1 MIINTNIQAMSA
13 ARNFGINTKNK
24 AKSAEKLSSGYSI
37 NRAADDAAD
46 LTISEKMRAQIRAL
60 NKGTQNA
67 QSGVSWVHVG
77 EAALGSIQ
85 DMIHRMSEITIQS
98 LNDTNTDLDR
108 AALQAEF
115 DHLQSEIDKVSDT
128 TVFNT
133 KKIFADH
140 EPKFYQFEGNVNWNQ
155 SARHTIDS
163 TMNTLTISYIK
174 DDNSAAEQL
183 TITVPEGIYTTQEL
197 IDEVDDAVAAAGGG
211 DAGINLEYTQSG
223 TCNVNIE
230 GGKSIESI
238 SGGLSYLI
246 NDMYTGGS
254 VGALIGTTIF
264 VTDDARLGIS
274 TGKNDELRFRVQDF
288 NGNTSTVNIKIPAGR
303 YTRSELIDILNN
315 SMGQTGVEA
324 VKYGKSIKLQSD
336 TAIITGFKGNMFKI
350 DTDPGDIHTSVFYD
364 NVQYGNTILSEASFK
379 GGAVIPVSGT
389 DEEHNHYTIDAS
401 NDSLTLAVDGGSEV
415 TLSIAHGRYTAA
427 KMADVL
433 NELMGNAGLGATASL
448 YTSGDFNG
456 IQITTASQGIES
468 RIDIKNSSSAYDT
481 LFCKREYNRID
492 SRASESYETRPDD
505 IPVFTGGKAFSAGT
519 LPLTVTAGQ
528 NDVFKLALNGTAYNI
543 TIKQGTYNS
552 AADIVTAI
560 DEALNGNNALMAYKD
575 KVEVSN
581 DATGR
586 IILKGSNGSGLTDI
600 RAEALSGNTGFHDIW
615 VGTKVEYRSTTASG
629 SGSSG
634 SPAKITLNTPINNP
648 ADAAGKNFSVD
659 INGNRHD
666 VSIPSGVSSRD
677 DIINAIND
685 QLKEQKIITIN
696 KFATIDSSG
705 TTTNNNVTA
714 SGSGNTS
721 TTSRNYTSSGVT
733 KESQGVVGAYDVNR
747 AASITLDRKIGSTN
761 IVNASNNRLAIN
773 VKTQNGTSTVNITIP
788 DGSYSADGLA
798 SAIQKQLD
806 NKLGTQ
812 YGGVKVSLDNGALT
826 FTSRLND
833 GSGNEKRAD
842 ETGLEI
848 STGNSSFLK
857 ELYTTRTAAQATSSK
872 ELENTMIIGSDNAE
886 FVFTYRDG
894 AGTRNVRL
902 DLAAGTYD
910 RTGIVNE
917 INRQLLASGTGI
929 TASLYNNR
937 LRLTSNGIGQDYMIS
952 YNNMQG
958 GSSAET
964 LFGDFIVKK
973 PASATAGQDMQEE
986 INITND
992 TSNFIISVNG
1002 TSHNITLDNGTYD
1015 RQAFAGMLN
1024 TKFRDEGIP
1033 AEVSLSGKRLTYT
1046 TTEAGS
1052 QTNIFM
1058 TYDGGGTSMLPI
1070 YGKTETVK
1078 AGAKASFNADGKL
1091 ELTGTENG
1099 GSLSVSSSSG
1109 GGFQSQE
1116 RVESDINPTA
1126 ESGYISS
1133 QKAYIDGVNLSEP
1146 VVIDEW
1152 NRELSFTYRKAGV
1165 SQGVNFRL
1173 SDGTYDFKSLT
1184 KELQGKLDAAVG
1196 NGELTATVDASGVK
1210 IESTHTGS
1218 GYSMSGF
1225 SGGFYHNVLCKSTE
1239 VSQKLTPSQKAG
1251 GQICDAAFTIGRK
1264 NIRGGSVTVEKD
1276 LNDEFTFD
1284 ITCGNTVNNITVKL
1298 TEGEYDGN
1306 SLIAELQKQINKKL
1320 EAAGLPK
1327 DMVKAQIGGVN
1338 TGVVGAND
1346 NDALCLKINDN
1357 TALPDSGQYIIDGVR
1372 GSAAFNIFYQTDGR
1386 MIPAYTTGA
1395 KDITDGLTVTAE
1407 NNTLSLDADGRTYSV
1422 TLADG
1427 DYTADELAD
1436 AVNAGFKAGGAPLT
1450 AKIEDGRLKIQ
1461 YNSFGRHIIDNVAG
1475 SARDSLF
1482 YVKNSAAGEKENI
1495 KIQLS
1500 GNAGRDY
1507 IELDRPVMNT
1517 VSLGINS
1524 VAITKP
1530 KYANKALGRLAG
1542 ALDAV
1547 SAIRSDYGA
1556 MENRLEHAINGNNN
1570 TAENTQSAESLV
1582 RDTDIASETVR
1593 YASNSIL
1600 EQVAQ
1605 AMIAQA
1611 NIQAQGVLK
1620 LLGQ

>member
-1 MIINTNIQAMSA
+1 
-13 ARNFGINTKNK
+13 
-24 AKSAEKLSSGYSI
+24 
-37 NRAADDAAD
+37 
-46 LTISEKMRAQIRAL
+46 
-60 NKGTQNA
+60 
-67 QSGVSWVHVG
+67 
-77 EAALGSIQ
+77 
-85 DMIHRMSEITIQS
+85 
-98 LNDTNTDLDR
+98 
-108 AALQAEF
+108 
-115 DHLQSEIDKVSDT
+115 
-128 TVFNT
+128 
-133 KKIFADH
+133 
-140 EPKFYQFEGNVNWNQ
+140 
-155 SARHTIDS
+155 
-163 TMNTLTISYIK
+163 
-174 DDNSAAEQL
+174 
-183 TITVPEGIYTTQEL
+183 
-197 IDEVDDAVAAAGGG
+197 
-211 DAGINLEYTQSG
+211 
-223 TCNVNIE
+223 
-230 GGKSIESI
+230 
-238 SGGLSYLI
+238 
-246 NDMYTGGS
+246 
-254 VGALIGTTIF
+254 
-264 VTDDARLGIS
+264 
-274 TGKNDELRFRVQDF
+274 
-288 NGNTSTVNIKIPAGR
+288 
-303 YTRSELIDILNN
+303 
-315 SMGQTGVEA
+315 
-324 VKYGKSIKLQSD
+324 
-336 TAIITGFKGNMFKI
+336 
-350 DTDPGDIHTSVFYD
+350 
-364 NVQYGNTILSEASFK
+364 
-379 GGAVIPVSGT
+379 
-389 DEEHNHYTIDAS
+389 
-401 NDSLTLAVDGGSEV
+401 
-415 TLSIAHGRYTAA
+415 
-427 KMADVL
+427 
-433 NELMGNAGLGATASL
+433 
-448 YTSGDFNG
+448 
-456 IQITTASQGIES
+456 
-468 RIDIKNSSSAYDT
+468 
-481 LFCKREYNRID
+481 
-492 SRASESYETRPDD
+492 
-505 IPVFTGGKAFSAGT
+505 
-519 LPLTVTAGQ
+519 
-528 NDVFKLALNGTAYNI
+528 
-543 TIKQGTYNS
+543 
-552 AADIVTAI
+552 
-560 DEALNGNNALMAYKD
+560 
-575 KVEVSN
+575 
-581 DATGR
+581 
-586 IILKGSNGSGLTDI
+586 
-600 RAEALSGNTGFHDIW
+600 
-615 VGTKVEYRSTTASG
+615 
-629 SGSSG
+629 
-634 SPAKITLNTPINNP
+634 
-648 ADAAGKNFSVD
+648 
-659 INGNRHD
+659 
-666 VSIPSGVSSRD
+666 
-677 DIINAIND
+677 
-685 QLKEQKIITIN
+685 
-696 KFATIDSSG
+696 
-705 TTTNNNVTA
+705 
-714 SGSGNTS
+714 
-721 TTSRNYTSSGVT
+721 
-733 KESQGVVGAYDVNR
+733 
-747 AASITLDRKIGSTN
+747 
-761 IVNASNNRLAIN
+761 
-773 VKTQNGTSTVNITIP
+773 
-788 DGSYSADGLA
+788 
-798 SAIQKQLD
+798 
-806 NKLGTQ
+806 
-812 YGGVKVSLDNGALT
+812 
-826 FTSRLND
+826 
-833 GSGNEKRAD
+833 
-842 ETGLEI
+842 
-848 STGNSSFLK
+848 
-857 ELYTTRTAAQATSSK
+857 
-872 ELENTMIIGSDNAE
+872 
-886 FVFTYRDG
+886 
-894 AGTRNVRL
+894 
-902 DLAAGTYD
+902 
-910 RTGIVNE
+910 
-917 INRQLLASGTGI
+917 
-929 TASLYNNR
+929 
-937 LRLTSNGIGQDYMIS
+937 
-952 YNNMQG
+952 
-958 GSSAET
+958 
-964 LFGDFIVKK
+964 
-973 PASATAGQDMQEE
+973 
-986 INITND
+986 
-992 TSNFIISVNG
+992 
-1002 TSHNITLDNGTYD
+1002 
-1015 RQAFAGMLN
+1015 MLN

-1116 RVESDINPTA
+1116 RIESDINPTA

-1133 QKAYIDGVNLSEP
+1133 KKAYIDGVNLSEP

-1264 NIRGGSVTVEKD
+1264 NIRGGNVTVEKD

-1436 AVNAGFKAGGAPLT
+1436 AVNAGFNAGGAPLT

-1461 YNSFGRHIIDNVAG
+1461 YNSFGKHIIDNVAG

-1600 EQVAQ
+1600 EQAAQ

-1611 NIQAQGVLK
+1611 NTQAQGVLK

>member
-60 NKGTQNA
+60 NKGTRNA

-108 AALQAEF
+108 AALQ
-115 DHLQSEIDKVSDT
+115 
-128 TVFNT
+128 
-133 KKIFADH
+133 
-140 EPKFYQFEGNVNWNQ
+140 
-155 SARHTIDS
+155 
-163 TMNTLTISYIK
+163 
-174 DDNSAAEQL
+174 
-183 TITVPEGIYTTQEL
+183 
-197 IDEVDDAVAAAGGG
+197 
-211 DAGINLEYTQSG
+211 
-223 TCNVNIE
+223 
-230 GGKSIESI
+230 
-238 SGGLSYLI
+238 
-246 NDMYTGGS
+246 
-254 VGALIGTTIF
+254 
-264 VTDDARLGIS
+264 
-274 TGKNDELRFRVQDF
+274 
-288 NGNTSTVNIKIPAGR
+288 
-303 YTRSELIDILNN
+303 
-315 SMGQTGVEA
+315 
-324 VKYGKSIKLQSD
+324 
-336 TAIITGFKGNMFKI
+336 
-350 DTDPGDIHTSVFYD
+350 
-364 NVQYGNTILSEASFK
+364 
-379 GGAVIPVSGT
+379 
-389 DEEHNHYTIDAS
+389 
-401 NDSLTLAVDGGSEV
+401 
-415 TLSIAHGRYTAA
+415 
-427 KMADVL
+427 
-433 NELMGNAGLGATASL
+433 
-448 YTSGDFNG
+448 
-456 IQITTASQGIES
+456 
-468 RIDIKNSSSAYDT
+468 
-481 LFCKREYNRID
+481 
-492 SRASESYETRPDD
+492 
-505 IPVFTGGKAFSAGT
+505 
-519 LPLTVTAGQ
+519 
-528 NDVFKLALNGTAYNI
+528 
-543 TIKQGTYNS
+543 
-552 AADIVTAI
+552 
-560 DEALNGNNALMAYKD
+560 
-575 KVEVSN
+575 
-581 DATGR
+581 
-586 IILKGSNGSGLTDI
+586 
-600 RAEALSGNTGFHDIW
+600 
-615 VGTKVEYRSTTASG
+615 
-629 SGSSG
+629 
-634 SPAKITLNTPINNP
+634 
-648 ADAAGKNFSVD
+648 
-659 INGNRHD
+659 
-666 VSIPSGVSSRD
+666 
-677 DIINAIND
+677 
-685 QLKEQKIITIN
+685 
-696 KFATIDSSG
+696 
-705 TTTNNNVTA
+705 
-714 SGSGNTS
+714 
-721 TTSRNYTSSGVT
+721 
-733 KESQGVVGAYDVNR
+733 
-747 AASITLDRKIGSTN
+747 
-761 IVNASNNRLAIN
+761 
-773 VKTQNGTSTVNITIP
+773 
-788 DGSYSADGLA
+788 
-798 SAIQKQLD
+798 
-806 NKLGTQ
+806 
-812 YGGVKVSLDNGALT
+812 
-826 FTSRLND
+826 
-833 GSGNEKRAD
+833 
-842 ETGLEI
+842 
-848 STGNSSFLK
+848 
-857 ELYTTRTAAQATSSK
+857 
-872 ELENTMIIGSDNAE
+872 AE

-992 TSNFIISVNG
+992 TSSFIISVNG
-1002 TSHNITLDNGTYD
+1002 TSYNITLDNGTYD

-1116 RVESDINPTA
+1116 RIESDINPTA

-1196 NGELTATVDASGVK
+1196 NGELTTTVDASGVK

-1298 TEGEYDGN
+1298 TEGEYDGS

-1436 AVNAGFKAGGAPLT
+1436 AVNAGFNAGGAPLT

-1570 TAENTQSAESLV
+1570 TAENTQSAESLI

-1600 EQVAQ
+1600 EQAAQ

-1611 NIQAQGVLK
+1611 NTQAQGVLK

>member
-115 DHLQSEIDKVSDT
+115 DQLQSEIDKVSDT
-128 TVFNT
+128 TMFNT

-140 EPKFYQFEGNVNWNQ
+140 EPKFYQFEGNINWNQ

-183 TITVPEGIYTTQEL
+183 TITVPEGTYTTQEL

-230 GGKSIESI
+230 NGKSIESI

-246 NDMYTGGS
+246 NMYTGGS
-254 VGALIGTTIF
+254 VGALIGTTTF

-274 TGKNDELRFRVQDF
+274 AGKNDELRFRVQDF

-401 NDSLTLAVDGGSEV
+401 NDSLTMAVDGGSEV
-415 TLSIAHGRYTAA
+415 TLSIAHGRYTSA
-427 KMADVL
+427 KMVDAL
-433 NELMGNAGLGATASL
+433 NELMANAGLGATASL
-448 YTSGDFNG
+448 YTSGNFNG
-456 IQITTASQGIES
+456 IQITTASKGIES

-519 LPLTVTAGQ
+519 LPLTITAGQ

-575 KVEVSN
+575 KVDVSN
-581 DATGR
+581 DAAGR

-615 VGTKVEYRSTTASG
+615 VGTKVEYRSTTAFG

-659 INGNRHD
+659 INGNRHN

-696 KFATIDSSG
+696 KFATINSSG

-721 TTSRNYTSSGVT
+721 TESRNYTSTGVT

-747 AASITLDRKIGSTN
+747 AASITLDKKIGSTN
-761 IVNASNNRLAIN
+761 IVNASNNRIAIN

-806 NKLGTQ
+806 NRLGTQ
-812 YGGVKVSLDNGALT
+812 YGGVKVSLNNGALT

-872 ELENTMIIGSDNAE
+872 ELENTMIIGPDNAE

-917 INRQLLASGTGI
+917 INRQLLASGTDI

-973 PASATAGQDMQEE
+973 PASATAQQDMQEE
-986 INITND
+986 INITDD
-992 TSNFIISVNG
+992 TSSFIISVNG
-1002 TSHNITLDNGTYD
+1002 TPHNITLDNGTYD
-1015 RQAFAGMLN
+1015 RQAFADMLN
-1024 TKFRDEGIP
+1024 TKFQDEGIP

-1116 RVESDINPTA
+1116 RIESDINPMA
-1126 ESGYISS
+1126 KSGYISS
-1133 QKAYIDGVNLSEP
+1133 KKAYIDGVNLSEP

-1165 SQGVNFRL
+1165 SQGVNFKL
-1173 SDGTYDFKSLT
+1173 SDGTYDFKALT
-1184 KELQGKLDAAVG
+1184 KELQGKLDVFVG
-1196 NGELTATVDASGVK
+1196 SGELTATVDASGVK

-1225 SGGFYHNVLCKSTE
+1225 SGGFYYNVLCKSTE

-1298 TEGEYDGN
+1298 TDGEYDGN

-1395 KDITDGLTVTAE
+1395 KDITDGLTVTAD

-1427 DYTADELAD
+1427 DYTADELVD
-1436 AVNAGFKAGGAPLT
+1436 AVNAGFNAGGAPLT

-1530 KYANKALGRLAG
+1530 KYANKALERLAG

-1547 SAIRSDYGA
+1547 SSIRSDYGA

-1600 EQVAQ
+1600 EQATQ
-1605 AMIAQA
+1605 SMIAQA

>member
-140 EPKFYQFEGNVNWNQ
+140 EPKFYQFEGNINWNQ

-183 TITVPEGIYTTQEL
+183 TITVPEGTYTTQEL

-433 NELMGNAGLGATASL
+433 NELMGNTGLGATASL
-448 YTSGDFNG
+448 YTSSDFNG
-456 IQITTASQGIES
+456 IQITTASKGIES

-492 SRASESYETRPDD
+492 SQASESYETRPDD

-615 VGTKVEYRSTTASG
+615 VGTKVEYRSTT
-629 SGSSG
+629 
-634 SPAKITLNTPINNP
+634 
-648 ADAAGKNFSVD
+648 V
-659 INGNRHD
+659 
-666 VSIPSGVSSRD
+666 
-677 DIINAIND
+677 
-685 QLKEQKIITIN
+685 
-696 KFATIDSSG
+696 
-705 TTTNNNVTA
+705 

-833 GSGNEKRAD
+833 GLGNEKRAD

-872 ELENTMIIGSDNAE
+872 ELENTMIIGPDNSE

-992 TSNFIISVNG
+992 TSSFIISVNG

-1024 TKFRDEGIP
+1024 TKFQDEGIP

-1116 RVESDINPTA
+1116 RIESDINPTA

-1133 QKAYIDGVNLSEP
+1133 KKAYIDGVNLSEP

-1407 NNTLSLDADGRTYSV
+1407 NNTLSLDADGITYSV

-1436 AVNAGFKAGGAPLT
+1436 AVNAGFNAGGAPLT

-1461 YNSFGRHIIDNVAG
+1461 YNSFGKHIIDNVAG

-1570 TAENTQSAESLV
+1570 TAENTQSAESLI

-1600 EQVAQ
+1600 EQAAQ

-1611 NIQAQGVLK
+1611 NTQAQGVLK

>member
-1 MIINTNIQAMSA
+1 MVINTNIQAMSA

-115 DHLQSEIDKVSDT
+115 DQLQSEIDKVSDT
-128 TVFNT
+128 TMFNT

-140 EPKFYQFEGNVNWNQ
+140 EPKFYQFEGNINWNQ

-183 TITVPEGIYTTQEL
+183 TITVPEGTYTTQEL

-230 GGKSIESI
+230 SGKSIESI

-254 VGALIGTTIF
+254 VGALIGTTTF

-274 TGKNDELRFRVQDF
+274 AGKNDELRFRVQDF

-415 TLSIAHGRYTAA
+415 TLSIAHGRYTSA
-427 KMADVL
+427 KMVDAL
-433 NELMGNAGLGATASL
+433 NELMANAGLGATASL
-448 YTSGDFNG
+448 YTSGNFNG
-456 IQITTASQGIES
+456 IQITTASKGIES

-505 IPVFTGGKAFSAGT
+505 IPVFTGGKAFSTGT
-519 LPLTVTAGQ
+519 LPLTITASQ

-552 AADIVTAI
+552 ASDIVTAI
-560 DEALNGNNALMAYKD
+560 DEALNGNNALMAYKN
-575 KVEVSN
+575 KVDVSN
-581 DATGR
+581 DAAGR

-600 RAEALSGNTGFHDIW
+600 KAEALSGNTGFHDIW
-615 VGTKVEYRSTTASG
+615 VGTKVEYRSTTAFG

-659 INGNRHD
+659 INGNRHN

-696 KFATIDSSG
+696 KFATINSSG

-721 TTSRNYTSSGVT
+721 TESRNYTSTGVT

-747 AASITLDRKIGSTN
+747 AASITLDKKIGSTN

-806 NKLGTQ
+806 NRLGTQ
-812 YGGVKVSLDNGALT
+812 YGGVKVSLNNGALT

-872 ELENTMIIGSDNAE
+872 ELEKTMIIGPDNAE

-894 AGTRNVRL
+894 AGTRNIRL

-917 INRQLLASGTGI
+917 INRQLLASGTNI

-973 PASATAGQDMQEE
+973 PASATAQQDMQEE
-986 INITND
+986 INITDD
-992 TSNFIISVNG
+992 TSSFIISVNG
-1002 TSHNITLDNGTYD
+1002 TPHNITLDNGTYD

-1024 TKFRDEGIP
+1024 TKFQDEGIP

-1046 TTEAGS
+1046 TTEAGA

-1116 RVESDINPTA
+1116 RIESDINPTA
-1126 ESGYISS
+1126 KSGYISS

-1165 SQGVNFRL
+1165 SQGVNFKL
-1173 SDGTYDFKSLT
+1173 SDGTYDFKALT
-1184 KELQGKLDAAVG
+1184 KELQGKLDVFVG
-1196 NGELTATVDASGVK
+1196 SGELIATVDASGVK

-1225 SGGFYHNVLCKSTE
+1225 SGGFYYNVLCKSTE

-1298 TEGEYDGN
+1298 TDGEYDGN

-1395 KDITDGLTVTAE
+1395 KDITDGLTVTAD

-1436 AVNAGFKAGGAPLT
+1436 AVNAGFNAGGAPLT

-1524 VAITKP
+1524 LAITKP
-1530 KYANKALGRLAG
+1530 KYANKALERLAG

-1547 SAIRSDYGA
+1547 SSIRSDYGA

-1600 EQVAQ
+1600 EQAAQ
-1605 AMIAQA
+1605 SMIAQA

>member
-115 DHLQSEIDKVSDT
+115 
-128 TVFNT
+128 
-133 KKIFADH
+133 
-140 EPKFYQFEGNVNWNQ
+140 
-155 SARHTIDS
+155 
-163 TMNTLTISYIK
+163 
-174 DDNSAAEQL
+174 
-183 TITVPEGIYTTQEL
+183 
-197 IDEVDDAVAAAGGG
+197 
-211 DAGINLEYTQSG
+211 
-223 TCNVNIE
+223 
-230 GGKSIESI
+230 
-238 SGGLSYLI
+238 
-246 NDMYTGGS
+246 
-254 VGALIGTTIF
+254 
-264 VTDDARLGIS
+264 
-274 TGKNDELRFRVQDF
+274 
-288 NGNTSTVNIKIPAGR
+288 
-303 YTRSELIDILNN
+303 
-315 SMGQTGVEA
+315 
-324 VKYGKSIKLQSD
+324 
-336 TAIITGFKGNMFKI
+336 
-350 DTDPGDIHTSVFYD
+350 
-364 NVQYGNTILSEASFK
+364 
-379 GGAVIPVSGT
+379 
-389 DEEHNHYTIDAS
+389 
-401 NDSLTLAVDGGSEV
+401 
-415 TLSIAHGRYTAA
+415 
-427 KMADVL
+427 
-433 NELMGNAGLGATASL
+433 
-448 YTSGDFNG
+448 
-456 IQITTASQGIES
+456 
-468 RIDIKNSSSAYDT
+468 
-481 LFCKREYNRID
+481 
-492 SRASESYETRPDD
+492 
-505 IPVFTGGKAFSAGT
+505 
-519 LPLTVTAGQ
+519 
-528 NDVFKLALNGTAYNI
+528 
-543 TIKQGTYNS
+543 
-552 AADIVTAI
+552 
-560 DEALNGNNALMAYKD
+560 
-575 KVEVSN
+575 
-581 DATGR
+581 
-586 IILKGSNGSGLTDI
+586 
-600 RAEALSGNTGFHDIW
+600 
-615 VGTKVEYRSTTASG
+615 
-629 SGSSG
+629 
-634 SPAKITLNTPINNP
+634 
-648 ADAAGKNFSVD
+648 
-659 INGNRHD
+659 
-666 VSIPSGVSSRD
+666 
-677 DIINAIND
+677 
-685 QLKEQKIITIN
+685 
-696 KFATIDSSG
+696 
-705 TTTNNNVTA
+705 
-714 SGSGNTS
+714 
-721 TTSRNYTSSGVT
+721 
-733 KESQGVVGAYDVNR
+733 
-747 AASITLDRKIGSTN
+747 
-761 IVNASNNRLAIN
+761 
-773 VKTQNGTSTVNITIP
+773 
-788 DGSYSADGLA
+788 
-798 SAIQKQLD
+798 
-806 NKLGTQ
+806 
-812 YGGVKVSLDNGALT
+812 
-826 FTSRLND
+826 
-833 GSGNEKRAD
+833 
-842 ETGLEI
+842 
-848 STGNSSFLK
+848 
-857 ELYTTRTAAQATSSK
+857 
-872 ELENTMIIGSDNAE
+872 
-886 FVFTYRDG
+886 VFTYRDG

-992 TSNFIISVNG
+992 TSSFIISVNG
-1002 TSHNITLDNGTYD
+1002 TSYNITLDNGTYD

-1116 RVESDINPTA
+1116 RIESDINPTA

-1196 NGELTATVDASGVK
+1196 NGELTTTVDASGVK

-1298 TEGEYDGN
+1298 TEGEYDGS

-1436 AVNAGFKAGGAPLT
+1436 AVNAGFNAGGAPLT

-1570 TAENTQSAESLV
+1570 TAENTQSAESLI

-1600 EQVAQ
+1600 EQAAQ

-1611 NIQAQGVLK
+1611 NTQAQGVLK